1 MMTRKAGVRI
11 FACVGL
17 LALTFIA
24 GCNRSNEL
32 PASSAMS
39 LEEAFS
45 SDSTGNFAR
54 AFREYKFNFPRD
66 HAAHPEFRQ
75 EWWYFTGNVNSTE
88 GHRYGYELTIFR
100 FALKPPKQEIVT
112 STYTISN
119 DSSASERVS
128 SWRTNHI
135 YMAHLAVTDI
145 DNNKF
150 YYAEQFSRDA
160 MGLAGAG
167 IYYKDRLEG
176 DSTQLKIWL
185 NDWSI
190 ESVGDKVFPLHL
202 SAKGDGFSIALI
214 LSQSKPVVLQGDNGL
229 SLKGEK
235 AGNASYYYSVTR
247 METVGS
253 IVVGTEKASV
263 SGLSWFDREWS
274 TSQLEPEQEGWD
286 WFALQLDD
294 ERDIMIYYLRRKD
307 GSLDLKSAG
316 SIVDKDGKSRPLAAN
331 EFYIEVLR
339 QWQSPHTNISYPAA
353 WKINIPSESLEL
365 QVTPAV
371 EDQEL
376 NTTIRYW
383 EGAVKVSGKYKD
395 NNVIVAG
402 KGYVELAGYRNK

>member
-1 MMTRKAGVRI
+1 MTRKAA
-11 FACVGL
+11 ACNFSCIGL
-17 LALTFIA
+17 LVLMFIT
-24 GCNRSNEL
+24 GCNRSHEV
-32 PASSAMS
+32 PSSSAMS
-39 LEEAFS
+39 LEDAFS
-45 SDSTGNFAR
+45 SDSTGNFTR
-54 AFREYKFNFPRD
+54 AYREYKFNFPRD
-66 HAAHPEFRQ
+66 HAAHPDYRQ

-119 DSSASERVS
+119 GAAAPEHAS

-185 NDWSI
+185 NNWTI

-202 SAKGDGFSIALI
+202 SAEGDGFSIALI

-229 SLKGEK
+229 SVKGEK
-235 AGNASYYYSVTR
+235 AGNASYYYSVSR

-253 IVVGTEKASV
+253 VVVGTDKASV

-274 TSQLEPEQEGWD
+274 TSQLDPGQEGWD

-294 ERDIMIYYLRRKD
+294 DRDIMFFSMRRKD

-316 SIVDKDGKSRPLAAN
+316 TIIEKDGKSRSLAAN

-339 QWQSPHTNISYPAA
+339 QWKSPHSNISYPSG
-353 WKINIPSESLEL
+353 WKITIPSESLEL
-365 QVTPAV
+365 QITPAV

-376 NTTIRYW
+376 NATIRYW

-402 KGYVELAGYRNK
+402 KGYVELAGYRAK